1 MKHVNFRDAAVS
13 GGRVPAGAYVCKIQN
28 ATDFA
33 DKEYLKIEFD
43 VLEGEFADH
52 FTELGRR
59 WQSWPA
65 EAVLYRSY
73 KDNALGM
80 FHAFIKAI
88 EDSNPGYIF
97 NDDELTLRGKMVG
110 IVLGEEEFL
119 GRDGA
124 VKTRLKA
131 DRCASVDDV
140 RAGKVKTP
148 PVKKLPPQITPEQ
161 SKEAYVPF

>member
-1 MKHVNFRDAAVS
+1 MKHTNFRAAAIS
-13 GGRVPAGAYVCKIQN
+13 GGRIPAGAYVCKIQN
-28 ATDFA
+28 VTDFA

-43 VLEGEFADH
+43 VLEGEFANH
-52 FTELGRR
+52 FTGLGRR
-59 WQSWPA
+59 WQSWPS

-88 EDSNPGYIF
+88 EDSNPDYTF
-97 NDDELTLRGKMVG
+97 ADDELTLRGKSVG

-124 VKTRLKA
+124 VKIRLKA

-148 PVKKLPPQITPEQ
+148 PTKKLPQQDTPEPGGGTC
-161 SKEAYVPF
+161 VPF